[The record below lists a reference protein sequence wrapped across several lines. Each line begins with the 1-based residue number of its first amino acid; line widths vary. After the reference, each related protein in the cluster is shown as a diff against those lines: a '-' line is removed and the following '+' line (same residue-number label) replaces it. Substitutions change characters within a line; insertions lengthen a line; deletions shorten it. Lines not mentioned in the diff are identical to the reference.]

1 MVEALAA
8 RADSQLRRRLCG
20 GDGSSCGSVRGA
32 GPERRPRGRRR
43 RRWRWAMTALHL
55 PQGVATARAE
65 AAAALV
71 CLRHWRRLS
80 RSISLLLLLL
90 LCVVFI
96 LFATELTHYNCFSN
110 FKNKIKIRWSA
121 PPTPPPPFF
130 LSNICVCSKGRLFR
144 RLATDAP
151 LVNQCRSHCCNCFQR
166 NC

>member
-20 GDGSSCGSVRGA
+20 GDGGSCGSVRGA
-32 GPERRPRGRRR
+32 GPERRPRGGRR

-80 RSISLLLLLL
+80 RSISLLLLL
-90 LCVVFI
+90 I
-96 LFATELTHYNCFSN
+96 LVSF
-110 FKNKIKIRWSA
+110 
-121 PPTPPPPFF
+121 PFF
-130 LSNICVCSKGRLFR
+130 LQLNSPIIIVSQIANNNKTVSATLFFFQKYVIVPKGVCFGAWQQMR
-144 RLATDAP
+144 R
-151 LVNQCRSHCCNCFQR
+151 
-166 NC
+166 